1 MSRSF
6 VSLALVAAL
15 AVVAPAAQQ
24 SSRVGR
30 WAEVGR
36 EFILHVEATGTVRP
50 YVPAPQLGATYKV
63 AGDRVVLIGP
73 DQSTQE
79 LVLQGDTLTIKGGVE
94 LTRMPGGAG
103 TSGKLTIPGTWVQK
117 PSETRFAIW
126 TFRSDGQVIL
136 EVSLPKMATTF
147 TGDTLAL
154 LEKTY
159 TVREANDELI
169 LEEGGTT
176 RRFVRRPW
184 GCFGTKFDGDA
195 AECKAGKNSAE
206 TRRGPA
212 HAGGRTSRSSS
223 LR

>member
-1 MSRSF
+1 MSRAF
-6 VSLALVAAL
+6 LSLALAAAL
-15 AVVAPAAQQ
+15 AVVAPPAQQ

-36 EFILHVEATGTVRP
+36 EFILHVETTGTVRP
-50 YVPAPQLGATYKV
+50 YVPAPQFGATYKV
-63 AGDRVVLIGP
+63 AGDRVVLIGS

-79 LVLQGDTLTIKGGVE
+79 LVLQGDTLTIKGGKGGVE
-94 LTRMPGGAG
+94 LTRMPGGAS
-103 TSGKLTIPGTWVQK
+103 TSGKVTNPGTWVQK

-136 EVSLPKMATTF
+136 EVSLPKTATTL

-176 RRFVRRPW
+176 RCFVRRPW

-195 AECKAGKNSAE
+195 AECKAGK
-206 TRRGPA
+206 
-212 HAGGRTSRSSS
+212 
-223 LR
+223 